1 VSRHGYSSDC
11 ENVGM
16 WRGVIASA
24 VRGKRGQAFFR
35 ALVAALDAMPDKR
48 LVRGELEDKEGSVCA
63 LGCLAKTKGATLDPE
78 DTYEWDKL
86 GEVFDI
92 APQLA
97 QETMYINDEWGRYG
111 TPEDRWAMVREWAA
125 KKIRIETG
133 GLKP

>member
-1 VSRHGYSSDC
+1 MSRHGYSDDG

-24 VRGKRGQAFFR
+24 TRGKRGQAFFR
-35 ALVAALDAMPDKR
+35 ALVEALDAMPEKR
-48 LVRGELEDKEGSVCA
+48 LVRGELEDREGSVCA
-63 LGCLAKTKGATLDPE
+63 LGCLGKAKGVTLEPD

-86 GEVFDI
+86 GEVFNI

-111 TPEDRWAMVREWAA
+111 SPEQRWATVRAWAVEQ
-125 KKIRIETG
+125 IRVEPTELG
-133 GLKP
+133 